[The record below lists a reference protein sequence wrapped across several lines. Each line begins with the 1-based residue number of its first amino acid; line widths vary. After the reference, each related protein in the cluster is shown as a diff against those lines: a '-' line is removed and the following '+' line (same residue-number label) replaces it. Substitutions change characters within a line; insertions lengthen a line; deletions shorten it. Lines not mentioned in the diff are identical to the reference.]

1 MEDIR
6 SVLSQFKAKKAEKE
20 KAPENSGTGPD
31 KSPSTSEI
39 PDVFFDIILRDYK
52 LGRHEISLFML
63 LYRQI
68 WCKPNLYKS
77 HGIGPLN
84 SYATLCAVLGVTME
98 QLGTDLRSLEHYG
111 LIETIRSGQYFIRKY
126 FTEKLDAQFGQNYDE
141 FL

>member
-31 KSPSTSEI
+31 KSPSTYEI

>member
-6 SVLSQFKAKKAEKE
+6 SVLSQFKAKKAQKE
-20 KAPENSGTGPD
+20 KVIEKGSSGSD
-31 KSPSTSEI
+31 LLPSSSEI
-39 PDVFFDIILRDYK
+39 PDIFFDMILRDFK
-52 LGRHEISLFML
+52 LGRTEISLLMF

-68 WCKPNLYKS
+68 WCRPNLYKS

-84 SYATLCAVLGVTME
+84 SFATLCSFLGVTME
-98 QLGTDLRSLEHYG
+98 QLGADLRSLEHYG

-126 FTEKLDAQFGQNYDE
+126 FTDKLDAQFGQNYDE